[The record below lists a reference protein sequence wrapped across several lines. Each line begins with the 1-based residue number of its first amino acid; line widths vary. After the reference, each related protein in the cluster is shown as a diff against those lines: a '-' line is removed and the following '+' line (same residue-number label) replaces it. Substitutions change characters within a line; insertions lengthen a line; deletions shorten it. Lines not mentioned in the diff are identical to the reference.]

1 VQQAQGL
8 HRNINPSFVEEV
20 AQIQNMYISRRIKIL
35 IMDLLEAEVRND
47 CPGEGQ
53 QQFN

>member
-1 VQQAQGL
+1 
-8 HRNINPSFVEEV
+8 
-20 AQIQNMYISRRIKIL
+20 L

-53 QQFN
+53 QQFNWNSVATMNGWKKSATW